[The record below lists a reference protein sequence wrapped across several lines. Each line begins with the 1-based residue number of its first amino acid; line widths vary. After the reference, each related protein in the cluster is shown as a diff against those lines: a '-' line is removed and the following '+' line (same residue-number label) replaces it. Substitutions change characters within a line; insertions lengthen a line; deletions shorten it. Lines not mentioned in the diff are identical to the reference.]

1 MWVTFLEGYS
11 ALAALSLSA
20 STVRHLFFFF
30 FFSAAIS
37 LLVSQNFNVL
47 FYAPLF
53 LYNNE
58 GPWQSD

>member
-20 STVRHLFFFF
+20 STVRHLFF